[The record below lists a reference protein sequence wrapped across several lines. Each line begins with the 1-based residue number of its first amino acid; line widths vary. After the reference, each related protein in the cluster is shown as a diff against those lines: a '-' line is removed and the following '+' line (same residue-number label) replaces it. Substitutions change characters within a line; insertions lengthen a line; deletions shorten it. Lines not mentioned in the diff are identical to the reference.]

1 MLSQHFLN
9 TQNGR
14 YVIDYQIGFNLNCE
28 AFKFDIIDESNF
40 LLKVD
45 TILIKTQF
53 VSRFNIR
60 RHSIFIEIQQ
70 CNILAK

>member
-28 AFKFDIIDESNF
+28 AFKFDITLYEATHITNQS
-40 LLKVD
+40 LLHTNMNYLV
-45 TILIKTQF
+45 F
-53 VSRFNIR
+53 
-60 RHSIFIEIQQ
+60 
-70 CNILAK
+70 